1 MTRTSD
7 EQLEL
12 DFEGERSPSE
22 ETLSPPNARLS
33 ASIIRFPSHLRS
45 LRTHEGATK
54 DAKLL
59 ERITSRVQHF
69 K

>member
-1 MTRTSD
+1 MTRAPD

-12 DFEGERSPSE
+12 DFEDKQESSAPVLALPSVHV
-22 ETLSPPNARLS
+22 S
-33 ASIIRFPSHLRS
+33 ASIICFTSHLR
-45 LRTHEGATK
+45 LRRVRETEVK

-59 ERITSRVQHF
+59 ERIASRVQHF

>member
-1 MTRTSD
+1 MTRASD

-12 DFEGERSPSE
+12 DFNGARKPSE
-22 ETLSPPNARLS
+22 QALSAPSTPAS
-33 ASIIRFPSHLRS
+33 ASIICLASHLRS
-45 LRTHEGATK
+45 RRAREEEAK

-59 ERITSRVQHF
+59 ERIASRVRHF